1 MLSSKGCIEYIER
14 KENNEMKSIGYNGPI
29 LFSLQIK
36 KLCYNKIKKTFYR
49 KGGGQHKMADMSKL
63 MYKLQTAL
71 KQKGYI
77 IYINTQQFY
86 SKEQDRLIKVYILK
100 HGKDELL
107 KTASQIKV
115 VKALNEIWQEV
126 KNEEGDK

>member
-1 MLSSKGCIEYIER
+1 
-14 KENNEMKSIGYNGPI
+14 
-29 LFSLQIK
+29 
-36 KLCYNKIKKTFYR
+36 
-49 KGGGQHKMADMSKL
+49 MADMSKL

-77 IYINTQQFY
+77 IYINTQQCY
-86 SKEQDRLIKVYILK
+86 SEEQDRLIKVYILK

-126 KNEEGDK
+126 KNEEGNK

>member
-1 MLSSKGCIEYIER
+1 
-14 KENNEMKSIGYNGPI
+14 
-29 LFSLQIK
+29 
-36 KLCYNKIKKTFYR
+36 
-49 KGGGQHKMADMSKL
+49 MADTAKI
-63 MYKLQTAL
+63 MYKLQSAL

-86 SKEQDRLIKVYILK
+86 SEEQDRLIKVYILK

-115 VKALNEIWQEV
+115 INKLNEIWQEV
-126 KNEEGDK
+126 KNEEGNK

>member
-1 MLSSKGCIEYIER
+1 
-14 KENNEMKSIGYNGPI
+14 
-29 LFSLQIK
+29 
-36 KLCYNKIKKTFYR
+36 
-49 KGGGQHKMADMSKL
+49 MADMSKL
-63 MYKLQTAL
+63 MYKLQTVL

-86 SKEQDRLIKVYILK
+86 SKEQDRLIKVYIIK

-115 VKALNEIWQEV
+115 VKALNEIWQGV
-126 KNEEGDK
+126 KNEEGNK

>member
-1 MLSSKGCIEYIER
+1 
-14 KENNEMKSIGYNGPI
+14 
-29 LFSLQIK
+29 
-36 KLCYNKIKKTFYR
+36 
-49 KGGGQHKMADMSKL
+49 MADMSKI

-86 SKEQDRLIKVYILK
+86 SEEQDRLIKVYILK
-100 HGKDELL
+100 RGKDELL

-115 VKALNEIWQEV
+115 VNKLNEIWQEV
-126 KNEEGDK
+126 KNEEGNK

>member
-1 MLSSKGCIEYIER
+1 
-14 KENNEMKSIGYNGPI
+14 
-29 LFSLQIK
+29 
-36 KLCYNKIKKTFYR
+36 
-49 KGGGQHKMADMSKL
+49 MADMSKI

-86 SKEQDRLIKVYILK
+86 SEEQDRLIKVYILK

-115 VKALNEIWQEV
+115 INKLNEIWQEV
-126 KNEEGDK
+126 KNEEGNK

>member
-1 MLSSKGCIEYIER
+1 
-14 KENNEMKSIGYNGPI
+14 
-29 LFSLQIK
+29 
-36 KLCYNKIKKTFYR
+36 
-49 KGGGQHKMADMSKL
+49 MADMSKL

-86 SKEQDRLIKVYILK
+86 SEEQDRLIKVYILK

-107 KTASQIKV
+107 KSASQIKV

-126 KNEEGDK
+126 KNEEGNK

>member
-1 MLSSKGCIEYIER
+1 
-14 KENNEMKSIGYNGPI
+14 
-29 LFSLQIK
+29 
-36 KLCYNKIKKTFYR
+36 
-49 KGGGQHKMADMSKL
+49 MADMSKL

-86 SKEQDRLIKVYILK
+86 SEEQDRLIKVYILK

-107 KTASQIKV
+107 KRASMVLI
-115 VKALNEIWQEV
+115 N
-126 KNEEGDK
+126 

>member
-1 MLSSKGCIEYIER
+1 
-14 KENNEMKSIGYNGPI
+14 
-29 LFSLQIK
+29 
-36 KLCYNKIKKTFYR
+36 
-49 KGGGQHKMADMSKL
+49 MADMSKL

-86 SKEQDRLIKVYILK
+86 SEEQYRLIKVYILK

-107 KTASQIKV
+107 RTASQIKV
-115 VKALNEIWQEV
+115 INKLNEIWQEV

>member
-1 MLSSKGCIEYIER
+1 
-14 KENNEMKSIGYNGPI
+14 
-29 LFSLQIK
+29 
-36 KLCYNKIKKTFYR
+36 
-49 KGGGQHKMADMSKL
+49 MADMSKI

-86 SKEQDRLIKVYILK
+86 SEEQDRLIKVYILK

-107 KTASQIKV
+107 RTASQIKV
-115 VKALNEIWQEV
+115 INKLNEIWQEV
-126 KNEEGDK
+126 RKK

>member
-1 MLSSKGCIEYIER
+1 
-14 KENNEMKSIGYNGPI
+14 
-29 LFSLQIK
+29 
-36 KLCYNKIKKTFYR
+36 
-49 KGGGQHKMADMSKL
+49 MADMSKL

-86 SKEQDRLIKVYILK
+86 SEEQDRLIKVYILK

-107 KTASQIKV
+107 KTSSQIKV
-115 VKALNEIWQEV
+115 INKLN
-126 KNEEGDK
+126 

>member
-1 MLSSKGCIEYIER
+1 
-14 KENNEMKSIGYNGPI
+14 
-29 LFSLQIK
+29 
-36 KLCYNKIKKTFYR
+36 
-49 KGGGQHKMADMSKL
+49 MADMSKL

-86 SKEQDRLIKVYILK
+86 SEEQDRLIKVYILK

-115 VKALNEIWQEV
+115 VKALNGLWQEA
-126 KNEEGDK
+126 KNEEGNK

>member
-1 MLSSKGCIEYIER
+1 
-14 KENNEMKSIGYNGPI
+14 
-29 LFSLQIK
+29 
-36 KLCYNKIKKTFYR
+36 
-49 KGGGQHKMADMSKL
+49 MADMSKL

-86 SKEQDRLIKVYILK
+86 SEEQDRLIKVYILK

-115 VKALNEIWQEV
+115 VKALNELWQEV
-126 KNEEGDK
+126 KNEEGNK